1 MEDREFDLCMSR
13 MADGDKDALKAIY
26 EAYRAYIYHF
36 LLGILKSKEDAEDVA
51 SEFFIR
57 LWKNAAKYKSGSG
70 HKTYITT
77 IARNMAIDFLRA
89 KGRESLIEDIFPQ
102 KSDDSDV
109 YITEDMIT
117 AGVNTGGMGVMAGSS
132 SGDGGGAGL
141 TGDVAS
147 ADVTASEAIG
157 KVTMEEALSK
167 LKPPEPQ
174 IIHMKFALDMTFAEI
189 AEVLKI
195 PMGTVTW
202 KYREAIG
209 KLRRCGYAF

>member
-117 AGVNTGGMGVMAGSS
+117 AGVNAGGVGVMAD
-132 SGDGGGAGL
+132 DGAAS
-141 TGDVAS
+141 DAAS

-157 KVTMEEALSK
+157 KLTMEEALSK

>member
-1 MEDREFDLCMSR
+1 MEDREFDLCMNR
-13 MADGDKDALKAIY
+13 MASGDKDALKTIY
-26 EAYRAYIYHF
+26 EGYRAYIYHF
-36 LLGILKSKEDAEDVA
+36 LLGVLKSKEDAEDVA

-57 LWKNAAKYKSGSG
+57 LWKNASKYKPGSG

-77 IARNMAIDFLRA
+77 IACNMAIDFLRS

-117 AGVNTGGMGVMAGSS
+117 AGATAGGMGVMADEDAASN
-132 SGDGGGAGL
+132 A
-141 TGDVAS
+141 AS
-147 ADVTASEAIG
+147 ADVTANEAIG

-189 AEVLKI
+189 AEALKI

>member
-26 EAYRAYIYHF
+26 ENYRAYIYHF

-57 LWKNAAKYKSGSG
+57 LWKNAAKYKPGSG

-77 IARNMAIDFLRA
+77 IARNMAIDFLRS

-117 AGVNTGGMGVMAGSS
+117 AGATAGSMGVMA
-132 SGDGGGAGL
+132 DEGAVS
-141 TGDVAS
+141 DAAS

-189 AEVLKI
+189 AEALKI

>member
-1 MEDREFDLCMSR
+1 

-26 EAYRAYIYHF
+26 ENYRAYIYHF

-57 LWKNAAKYKSGSG
+57 LYKNASKYKPGSG

-77 IARNMAIDFLRA
+77 IARNMAIDFLRS

-117 AGVNTGGMGVMAGSS
+117 AGTTAGGMGVMA
-132 SGDGGGAGL
+132 DEGAAE
-141 TGDVAS
+141 DAAS
-147 ADVTASEAIG
+147 ADVTANEAIG

-189 AEVLKI
+189 AEALKI
-195 PMGTVTW
+195 PMGTVT
-202 KYREAIG
+202 
-209 KLRRCGYAF
+209 

>member
-1 MEDREFDLCMSR
+1 MEDSRFDLCMSR
-13 MADGDKDALKAIY
+13 LKDGDKDALHEIY
-26 EAYRAYIYHF
+26 TEYGPYIYHF
-36 LLGILKSKEDAEDVA
+36 VLGILKSREDAEDVT

-57 LWKNAAKYKSGSG
+57 LWKTAEKYKPGSG

-89 KGRESLIEDIFPQ
+89 RGKESLIEDIFPQ

-117 AGVNTGGMGVMAGSS
+117 AGTDAGAVGVLASS
-132 SGDGGGAGL
+132 SDGGSMS
-141 TGDVAS
+141 GDVSS

>member
-1 MEDREFDLCMSR
+1 

-26 EAYRAYIYHF
+26 ENYRAYIYHF

-57 LWKNAAKYKSGSG
+57 LYKNASKYKPGSG

-77 IARNMAIDFLRA
+77 IERNMAIDFLRS

-117 AGVNTGGMGVMAGSS
+117 AVTTAGGMGVMA
-132 SGDGGGAGL
+132 DEGAAE
-141 TGDVAS
+141 DVAS
-147 ADVTASEAIG
+147 ADVTANEAIG

-189 AEVLKI
+189 AEALKI

>member
-13 MADGDKDALKAIY
+13 LKEGDKEALHEIY
-26 EAYRAYIYHF
+26 TALGSYIYHF
-36 LLGILKSKEDAEDVA
+36 VLGILRSKEDAEDIT

-57 LWKNAAKYKSGSG
+57 LWRNADKYKPGNG
-70 HKTYITT
+70 YKTYITT
-77 IARNMAIDFLRA
+77 IARNMAIDHLRS

-102 KSDDSDV
+102 KFEDSDV
-109 YITEDMIT
+109 YNTEDMIT
-117 AGVNTGGMGVMAGSS
+117 AGTNTGAVGVLSGSDTGGDDNG
-132 SGDGGGAGL
+132 SGP
-141 TGDVAS
+141 
-147 ADVTASEAIG
+147 DVTANEAVG
-157 KVTMEEALSK
+157 KVAMEEALSK

>member
-1 MEDREFDLCMSR
+1 MEDKEFDLCMNR

-26 EAYRAYIYHF
+26 ENYRAYIYHF

-57 LWKNAAKYKSGSG
+57 LYKNASKYKPGSG

-77 IARNMAIDFLRA
+77 IARNMAIDFLRS

-117 AGVNTGGMGVMAGSS
+117 AGTTAGGMGVMA
-132 SGDGGGAGL
+132 DEGAAE
-141 TGDVAS
+141 DAAS
-147 ADVTASEAIG
+147 ADVTANEAIG

-189 AEVLKI
+189 AEALKI
-195 PMGTVTW
+195 PMGTVT
-202 KYREAIG
+202 
-209 KLRRCGYAF
+209 

>member
-26 EAYRAYIYHF
+26 ENYRAYIYHF

-57 LWKNAAKYKSGSG
+57 LYKNASKYKPGSG

-77 IARNMAIDFLRA
+77 IARNMAIDFLRS

-117 AGVNTGGMGVMAGSS
+117 AGATAGGMGVMA
-132 SGDGGGAGL
+132 DEGAAE
-141 TGDVAS
+141 DAAS
-147 ADVTASEAIG
+147 ADVTANEAIG

-174 IIHMKFALDMTFAEI
+174 IIHMKLALDMTFAEI
-189 AEVLKI
+189 AEALKI

>member
-1 MEDREFDLCMSR
+1 MEDKEFDLCMSR

-26 EAYRAYIYHF
+26 ENYRAYIYHF

-57 LWKNAAKYKSGSG
+57 LYKNASKYKPGSG

-77 IARNMAIDFLRA
+77 IARNMAIDFLRS

-117 AGVNTGGMGVMAGSS
+117 AGTTAGGMGVMA
-132 SGDGGGAGL
+132 DEGAAE
-141 TGDVAS
+141 DAAS
-147 ADVTASEAIG
+147 ADVTANEAIG

-189 AEVLKI
+189 AEALKI

>member
-13 MADGDKDALKAIY
+13 LKEGDKEALHEIY
-26 EAYRAYIYHF
+26 TALGSYIFHF
-36 LLGILKSKEDAEDVA
+36 VLGILKSKEDAEDIT

-57 LWKNAAKYKSGSG
+57 LWRNADKYKPGNG
-70 HKTYITT
+70 YKTYITT
-77 IARNMAIDFLRA
+77 IARNMAIDHLRS
-89 KGRESLIEDIFPQ
+89 KGRESLIEDVFPQ
-102 KSDDSDV
+102 KFEDSDV
-109 YITEDMIT
+109 YNTEDMIT
-117 AGVNTGGMGVMAGSS
+117 AGTNTGAVGVLSGSDAGGDDNG
-132 SGDGGGAGL
+132 SGP
-141 TGDVAS
+141 
-147 ADVTASEAIG
+147 DVTANEAVG
-157 KVTMEEALSK
+157 KVAMEEALSK

>member
-1 MEDREFDLCMSR
+1 MEDKEFDLCMSR

-26 EAYRAYIYHF
+26 ENYRAYIYHF

-57 LWKNAAKYKSGSG
+57 LYKNASKYKPGSG

-77 IARNMAIDFLRA
+77 IARNMAIDFLRS

-117 AGVNTGGMGVMAGSS
+117 TGATAGGMGVMA
-132 SGDGGGAGL
+132 DEGAAE
-141 TGDVAS
+141 DAAS
-147 ADVTASEAIG
+147 VDVTANEAIG

-189 AEVLKI
+189 AEALKI

>member
-1 MEDREFDLCMSR
+1 MEDKEFDLCMSR

-26 EAYRAYIYHF
+26 ENYRAYIYHF

-57 LWKNAAKYKSGSG
+57 LYKNASKYKPGSG

-77 IARNMAIDFLRA
+77 IARNMAIDFLRS

-117 AGVNTGGMGVMAGSS
+117 AGATAGGMGVMA
-132 SGDGGGAGL
+132 DEGAAE
-141 TGDVAS
+141 DAAS
-147 ADVTASEAIG
+147 ADVTANEAIG

-189 AEVLKI
+189 AEALKI

>member
-1 MEDREFDLCMSR
+1 MEDKEFDLCMSR

-26 EAYRAYIYHF
+26 ENYRAYIYHF

-57 LWKNAAKYKSGSG
+57 LYKNASKYKPGSG

-117 AGVNTGGMGVMAGSS
+117 AGTTAGGMGVMA
-132 SGDGGGAGL
+132 DEGAAE
-141 TGDVAS
+141 DAAS
-147 ADVTASEAIG
+147 ADVTANEAIG

-189 AEVLKI
+189 AEALKI

>member
-13 MADGDKDALKAIY
+13 LKEGDKEALHEIY
-26 EAYRAYIYHF
+26 TALGSYIYHF
-36 LLGILKSKEDAEDVA
+36 VLGILKSKEDAEDIT

-57 LWKNAAKYKSGSG
+57 LWRNADKYKPGNG
-70 HKTYITT
+70 YKTYITT
-77 IARNMAIDFLRA
+77 IARNMAIDCLRA
-89 KGRESLIEDIFPQ
+89 KGRESLIDDIFPQ
-102 KSDDSDV
+102 KTEDSDV
-109 YITEDMIT
+109 YNTEDLIT
-117 AGVNTGGMGVMAGSS
+117 AGGQSGAVGVLSGGE
-132 SGDGGGAGL
+132 SGADS
-141 TGDVAS
+141 AS
-147 ADVTASEAIG
+147 GPDVTANEAVG
-157 KVTMEEALSK
+157 KVAMEEALEQ

>member
-1 MEDREFDLCMSR
+1 MEDKEFDLCMSR
-13 MADGDKDALKAIY
+13 MADGDKDALRAIY
-26 EAYRAYIYHF
+26 ENYRAYIYHF

-57 LWKNAAKYKSGSG
+57 LYKNASKYKPGSG

-77 IARNMAIDFLRA
+77 IARNMAIDFLRS

-117 AGVNTGGMGVMAGSS
+117 AGTTAGGMGVMA
-132 SGDGGGAGL
+132 DEGAAE
-141 TGDVAS
+141 DAAS
-147 ADVTASEAIG
+147 ADVTANEAIG

-189 AEVLKI
+189 AEALKI

>member
-1 MEDREFDLCMSR
+1 MEDKEFDLCMGR
-13 MADGDKDALKAIY
+13 MAGGDKDALKAIY
-26 EAYRAYIYHF
+26 ESYRAYIYHF

-57 LWKNAAKYKSGSG
+57 LWKNAAKYKPGSG

-77 IARNMAIDFLRA
+77 IARNMAIDFLRS

-117 AGVNTGGMGVMAGSS
+117 AGATAGGVGVMAD
-132 SGDGGGAGL
+132 DGA
-141 TGDVAS
+141 AS
-147 ADVTASEAIG
+147 DAASIDVTASEAIG

>member
-1 MEDREFDLCMSR
+1 MEDKEFDLCMNR

-26 EAYRAYIYHF
+26 ENYRAYIYHF

-57 LWKNAAKYKSGSG
+57 LYKNASKYKPGSG

-77 IARNMAIDFLRA
+77 IARNMAIDFLRS

-117 AGVNTGGMGVMAGSS
+117 AGTTAGGMGVMA
-132 SGDGGGAGL
+132 DEGAAE
-141 TGDVAS
+141 DAAS
-147 ADVTASEAIG
+147 ADVTANEAIG

-189 AEVLKI
+189 AEALKI